1 MSTCSSALCCKCSSE
16 IDPERI
22 EALPN
27 TTECAACSTT
37 VRKVGF
43 MVVPHKTGSF
53 VAIIDGSNAEQVR
66 LAKRANRRSR

>member
-1 MSTCSSALCCKCSSE
+1 MSTCSSVLCCKCGDG
-16 IDPERI
+16 IPAERI

-27 TTECAACSTT
+27 ANECAACSSTI
-37 VRKVGF
+37 RKVGF

-53 VAIIDGSNAEQVR
+53 VAIIDGNNVEQIR